1 MERVD
6 TFTPSYGCLCTAYP
20 LVRTVFITESW
31 FFHTQTGRTHT
42 LWAGP
47 CG

>member
-6 TFTPSYGCLCTAYP
+6 TFTPYYGCLCTAYP
-20 LVRTVFITESW
+20 LRRAVFITESC
-31 FFHTQTGRTHT
+31 FFHTQTGRRQT
-42 LWAGP
+42 LSVGT